1 MKYKNFLRDME
12 FTYGVKLGVGDLSSL
27 YSYSNLS
34 STAFRRLNTYDK
46 IALIVDFLERFDYSK
61 RAAKASKDIIADA

>member
-1 MKYKNFLRDME
+1 
-12 FTYGVKLGVGDLSSL
+12 
-27 YSYSNLS
+27 S

-61 RAAKASKDIIADA
+61 RAAKASKDIIADARKTIDMLVRYGSLSPEKSEERKP